1 MVLEGREAHAL
12 LHVVRRRG
20 HLRGHGGACGGRLVA
35 LATTL
40 TPRPS
45 QDDTLT
51 NAYKVALCVRA
62 QGINVAYA
70 KMVHGAA
77 GAGGGFERVLGV
89 LAATSTRQV
98 TARQH
103 KTYIFSTTIPT

>member
-1 MVLEGREAHAL
+1 M
-12 LHVVRRRG
+12 
-20 HLRGHGGACGGRLVA
+20 A

-40 TPRPS
+40 TRQTS
-45 QDDTLT
+45 QADTLT

-62 QGINVAYA
+62 QGTNAADA
-70 KMVHGAA
+70 KTVHVAA